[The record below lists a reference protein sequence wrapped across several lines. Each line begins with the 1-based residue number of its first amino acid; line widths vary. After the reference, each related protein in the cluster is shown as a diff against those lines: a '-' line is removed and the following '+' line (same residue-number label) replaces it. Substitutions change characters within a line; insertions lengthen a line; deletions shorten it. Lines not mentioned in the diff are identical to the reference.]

1 MHLLARLSMKPM
13 PWSPAGE
20 TRFWRP
26 VALRGAELAF
36 ASYGRYAFPRHFHEE
51 YLIALMV
58 GGVERLR
65 HAHGTDRVTAGSL
78 ILLDPGQ
85 VHENTAVD
93 DNGFAYRTL
102 YLPLRLAE
110 RCLIDAG
117 FQATRLPGFG
127 QAVVRDHEA
136 FSVLLQLHLA
146 VEAGEPALRLQSL
159 LVAGLSR
166 IFERHC
172 ALPPPKQLLPPS
184 PRRITQVREYLD
196 AHFAENVSLDDLS
209 RLAGLSAF
217 HLARSFRE
225 TVGLPPYRYQL
236 HRRILY
242 ALGRLREGA
251 PIASTACEAG
261 FADQSHLNRHFKRI
275 LGITPGQFRADRKS
289 VQDRRRR

>member
-1 MHLLARLSMKPM
+1 
-13 PWSPAGE
+13 
-20 TRFWRP
+20 
-26 VALRGAELAF
+26 
-36 ASYGRYAFPRHFHEE
+36 
-51 YLIALMV
+51 
-58 GGVERLR
+58 
-65 HAHGTDRVTAGSL
+65 
-78 ILLDPGQ
+78 
-85 VHENTAVD
+85 
-93 DNGFAYRTL
+93 
-102 YLPLRLAE
+102 
-110 RCLIDAG
+110 
-117 FQATRLPGFG
+117 
-127 QAVVRDHEA
+127 
-136 FSVLLQLHLA
+136 
-146 VEAGEPALRLQSL
+146 
-159 LVAGLSR
+159 
-166 IFERHC
+166 
-172 ALPPPKQLLPPS
+172 
-184 PRRITQVREYLD
+184 VREYLD